1 MQPSARL
8 TQSAASRGFEEGSDD
23 DDDFPGK
30 NPEHAAVQKV
40 KNEHESAAR
49 ALEQQKFNHLG
60 SKVKGRAILERKKE
74 TSIALAMARAA
85 WRRLEALRPDVDRG
99 ARSDFDLV
107 LDVMQAQV
115 KILSARATV
124 TEGILLANTFADECA
139 NPEDYIAMVERRWQV
154 DKKKPD
160 MLKHAITETQS
171 SPALKALLWVRREPP
186 TKKKAYSGGG
196 GGGGTPSAPSSG
208 PSSSSKAGGKGGGRG
223 GKGGKGRGSGAASE

>member
-1 MQPSARL
+1 
-8 TQSAASRGFEEGSDD
+8 
-23 DDDFPGK
+23 
-30 NPEHAAVQKV
+30 
-40 KNEHESAAR
+40 
-49 ALEQQKFNHLG
+49 
-60 SKVKGRAILERKKE
+60 
-74 TSIALAMARAA
+74 
-85 WRRLEALRPDVDRG
+85 VDRG

-186 TKKKAYSGGG
+186 TKKKAPAAAAAAAARRAARAAAG
-196 GGGGTPSAPSSG
+196 AARAA
-208 PSSSSKAGGKGGGRG
+208 KAG
-223 GKGGKGRGSGAASE
+223 AAGLPRSDLQAVARQALASLTPTRHTLARRLAHT

>member
-1 MQPSARL
+1 
-8 TQSAASRGFEEGSDD
+8 
-23 DDDFPGK
+23 
-30 NPEHAAVQKV
+30 
-40 KNEHESAAR
+40 
-49 ALEQQKFNHLG
+49 
-60 SKVKGRAILERKKE
+60 
-74 TSIALAMARAA
+74 
-85 WRRLEALRPDVDRG
+85 VDRG
-99 ARSDFDLV
+99 ARSDFDLA
-107 LDVMQAQV
+107 LGVMHAQA

-124 TEGILLANTFADECA
+124 TEGNLLASTFADECA

-208 PSSSSKAGGKGGGRG
+208 PSSSSSSSKAGGKGGGRG